1 MSAKAI
7 SEQTGKEFL
16 YKHICT
22 SAAVQNRFRYASVT
36 AETDWERLSREHPW
50 LLTERLVIKPDQ
62 LIKRRG
68 KLGLVGINL
77 DLHGVREWFKA
88 HVMRET
94 TVGKAKGVLKN
105 FLIEPFVPHPQE
117 EEFYVCIYATREGD
131 HVLFH
136 HEGGVEVGDVDAK
149 AQRLL
154 VAVDEKLS
162 EEQVTEK
169 LLTHV
174 PDEKKPVLAS
184 FIVGLFNLY
193 EDLYFTYLE
202 INPIVVTKD
211 GVYVLD
217 MAAKIDA
224 TADYICKAKWGDVEF
239 PPPFG
244 REAYP
249 EEAYI
254 ADLDAKSG
262 ASLKLTLLNPRG
274 RIWTMVAG
282 GGASVVYSDTICDLG
297 GVDELANYGEYSGAP
312 SEQQTYDYAKTILSL
327 MTREKHTQ
335 GKVLIIGGSIANFT
349 NVAATFKGIVRAIKD
364 YQGPLKEHE
373 VTIFVR
379 RGGPNYQ
386 EGLRVMGEVGKTTG
400 IPIHV
405 FGTET
410 HMTAI
415 VGMALGHRPIPN
427 QPPMDAHTANFLL
440 NASNSAVTPATT
452 RTASFSDPKTS
463 SEFNPA
469 KKSKADLPAAQAS
482 AGCNGGMEGREK
494 PVLLASPPSVHL
506 PPPSQFC
513 VFPVS
518 PKPMTL
524 FRKQTKAIV
533 WGMQTRAVQGMMDF
547 DYVCSRDEPSVAAMV
562 YPFTGDHKQK
572 FYWGHKEI
580 LVPVYKNMADAV
592 KKHPEVDV
600 LISFASLRSAF
611 DSTMESMQYPQI
623 HTIAIIAEGI
633 PEAQTRKIIK
643 MADQKGVSIIGPAT
657 VGGIKPGCFKIGNT
671 GGMLDNILA
680 SKLYRPGS
688 VAYVSRSG
696 GMSNELNNII
706 SRTTDGVF
714 EGVAIGGDRYPGS
727 TFMDHVL
734 RYQDTPGVKMIIVLG
749 EIGGTEEYKI
759 CQGIREGRITK
770 PVVCWC
776 IGTCATMFASEVQFG
791 HAGACANQA
800 SETAVAKNQALRD
813 AGAYVPK
820 SFDELGEVIKTVYD
834 DLVANGTIVPAQEV
848 PPPTVPMDYSWARE
862 LGLIRKPASF
872 MTSICDERGQE
883 LIYAGM
889 PITEVFK
896 EEMGLGGVLGLLW
909 FQRRLPR
916 YACQFIEMC
925 LMVTA
930 DHGPAVS
937 GAHNTIVC
945 ARAGKDLI
953 SSLTSGLLTIGDRFG
968 GALDAAAK
976 QFSKAFDSGML
987 PMEFVN
993 KMKKDGKLIMGI
1005 GHRVKS
1011 INNPDMRV
1019 QILKDFVKQHFPSTQ
1034 LLDYALDV
1042 EKITTSKKPNLILNV
1057 DGFIGVAFVDLL
1069 RMCGGFTRD
1078 EADEF
1083 VEIGALNGIFVLG
1096 RSMGFIGH
1104 YLDQKRLKQGLYR
1117 HPWDDIS
1124 YVLPEHMS
1132 M

>member
-16 YKHICT
+16 YKYICT

-36 AETDWERLSREHPW
+36 AETDWERLTQEHPW
-50 LLTERLVIKPDQ
+50 LLTERLVVKPDQ

-77 DLHGVREWFKA
+77 DLQGVREWFKA
-88 HVMRET
+88 RLMKET
-94 TVGKAKGVLKN
+94 TVGKATGVLKN
-105 FLIEPFVPHPQE
+105 FLIEPFE

-136 HEGGVEVGDVDAK
+136 HEGGVDVGDVDAK

-169 LLTHV
+169 LLLHI
-174 PDEKKPVLAS
+174 PDEKKEVLAS

-440 NASNSAVTPATT
+440 NASNSAMTPATT
-452 RTASFSDPKTS
+452 RTASFSEPRTS
-463 SEFNPA
+463 SDVDPA
-469 KKSKADLPAAQAS
+469 KKSKAGLPAA
-482 AGCNGGMEGREK
+482 K
-494 PVLLASPPSVHL
+494 PT
-506 PPPSQFC
+506 
-513 VFPVS
+513 
-518 PKPMTL
+518 TL
-524 FRKQTKAIV
+524 FRKQTKVIV

-580 LVPVYKNMADAV
+580 LLPVYKNMADAM
-592 KKHPEVDV
+592 KKHPAVNS
-600 LISFASLRSAF
+600 LIKLCF
-611 DSTMESMQYPQI
+611 QI

-643 MADQKGVSIIGPAT
+643 KADEKGVTIIGPAT
-657 VGGIKPGCFKIGNT
+657 PGCFKIGNT

-696 GMSNELNNII
+696 GMSNELNNIV
-706 SRTTDGVF
+706 SRTTDGVY

-734 RYQDTPGVKMIIVLG
+734 RYQDTPDVKMIIVLG
-749 EIGGTEEYKI
+749 EVGRNL
-759 CQGIREGRITK
+759 QGIREGRITK
-770 PVVCWC
+770 PV
-776 IGTCATMFASEVQFG
+776 CAGVLEPVQFG

-820 SFDELGEVIKTVYD
+820 SFDELGDVVKTVYD
-834 DLVANGTIVPAQEV
+834 ELVANGTIIPAQEV
-848 PPPTVPMDYSWARE
+848 PPPTVPMDYSWAR
-862 LGLIRKPASF
+862 PASF

-945 ARAGKDLI
+945 TRAGKDLI
-953 SSLTSGLLTIGDRFG
+953 SCLTSGLLTIGDRFG

-1019 QILKDFVKQHFPSTQ
+1019 QILKDFVKQHFTSTQ
-1034 LLDYALDV
+1034 VLDYALDV

-1069 RMCGGFTRD
+1069 RTCGGFTRD